1 MYIWVVM
8 ALSFRIFYSSNVL
21 TSESRLYILNGIFLQ
36 YFLIISL
43 QRGYVREF
51 FSVFEIIAMVFV
63 IIAHFNY
70 SMTGRGGGGFASLRA
85 SRTDPAVSLYCN
97 SAPRAHHTTIN
108 YIKRRVFNLRFFWY
122 LIII

>member
-70 SMTGRGGGGFASLRA
+70 SMTGRGGGGGGGGGGALPLCALRA
-85 SRTDPAVSLYCN
+85 PTPQYRCIATPL
-97 SAPRAHHTTIN
+97 RAHTTP
-108 YIKRRVFNLRFFWY
+108 L
-122 LIII
+122 